1 MDAIGKWENG
11 VLIAVKNYGKA
22 CAHNAQSPAT
32 FELEQAQEAAYVA
45 VCNELRTTPEGFALV
60 PVGVAA
66 LHTNMKTT
74 TSTQPD
80 WHDAPTCAGD
90 WLCDYLNN
98 SNSSFDTSAERKE
111 V

>member
-1 MDAIGKWENG
+1 MDAREKWKNG

-22 CAHNAQSPAT
+22 CAHNAQSPDT
-32 FELEQAQEAAYVA
+32 FRLQQAQEAAYVA

-66 LHTNMKTT
+66 LRTNIKAT

-80 WHDAPTCAGD
+80 P
-90 WLCDYLNN
+90 
-98 SNSSFDTSAERKE
+98 KE
-111 V
+111 SGE